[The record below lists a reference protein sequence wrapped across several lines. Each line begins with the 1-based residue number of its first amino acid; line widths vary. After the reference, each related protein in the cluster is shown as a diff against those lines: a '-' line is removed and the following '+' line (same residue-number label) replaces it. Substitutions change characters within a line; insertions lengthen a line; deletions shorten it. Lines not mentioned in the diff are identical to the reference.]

1 LEDQL
6 KLTLPKPDQMTE
18 RILLEVEVEVEEDDV
33 LSAPALEID
42 QNGNDKTDLKEIK
55 RTQKAEK
62 SKTIEKS
69 DPNLI

>member
-18 RILLEVEVEVEEDDV
+18 RILLEVEVEEDDV

>member
-1 LEDQL
+1 
-6 KLTLPKPDQMTE
+6 LTLPKPDQMTE
-18 RILLEVEVEVEEDDV
+18 RILLEVEVEEDDV

-42 QNGNDKTDLKEIK
+42 QNGKDKTDLKEIK
-55 RTQKAEK
+55 RTQKVEK